1 MLRLLVFV
9 AASLPAPATSLLLL
23 MPQQD
28 IVTGRR
34 RQQQQQPA
42 RMVGPQQLGTFEA
55 LDLSADLRLDEAAVL
70 STQEEEARH
79 KQQRQQQQQRLVV
92 LENWIGVGGGGGGVG
107 TPSTQTA
114 AATKTQGN
122 TVPFDEAWKRQQRY
136 WQEHA
141 DRLLLQQQQQQQG
154 RRSAQ
159 GGAPYGEED
168 ASSSFYRPPIH
179 NFHNEAQHVAAASAK
194 GVDRVLFLQHD
205 PVYTLGTGSDPTFI
219 LESNSP
225 TIPVVRMDRGGEV
238 TYHGPG
244 QLVAYPVL
252 DLRGYRQDIHWYMR
266 ALEEAVIVAL
276 HDMGLTGA
284 GRDPETTGV
293 WIDNCKVAAVGV
305 KCRKWVTMHGL
316 AVNVERR
323 SLAGFDGIVP
333 CGLHGRRVG
342 CVSHFAGRHVTVAE
356 FADRLKRAM
365 EKVFRIQFVEIAPL
379 PPSD

>member
-1 MLRLLVFV
+1 MLCLLAFV
-9 AASLPAPATSLLLL
+9 AASLPAPATSLILLT
-23 MPQQD
+23 PQQD
-28 IVTGRR
+28 IVVVRRR
-34 RQQQQQPA
+34 RQRQQRQPMKKDPLVAA
-42 RMVGPQQLGTFEA
+42 RMAGPQQLGTFEA
-55 LDLSADLRLDEAAVL
+55 LDLSADLRLDEAAAQ
-70 STQEEEARH
+70 STQAQELH
-79 KQQRQQQQQRLVV
+79 HTQQRLVV
-92 LENWIGVGGGGGGVG
+92 LENWIGGGGGGGG

-114 AATKTQGN
+114 AAH

-141 DRLLLQQQQQQQG
+141 DRLQQQQQQQQQG

-159 GGAPYGEED
+159 GGAPYDGT
-168 ASSSFYRPPIH
+168 SSFYRPPIH
-179 NFHNEAQHVAAASAK
+179 NFHNEQQQVATTSAK

-252 DLRGYRQDIHWYMR
+252 DLRGYKQDIHWYMR

-293 WIDNCKVAAVGV
+293 WIDNCKVAAMGV

-316 AVNVERR
+316 AVNVEPR